1 MKKAILIA
9 LAASSAI
16 ATPALAQS
24 TSGTIAVTGSV
35 AAKCSVATPITG
47 TIALNEL
54 AKADGTFDTS
64 TPGVASGGLTKTFS
78 VVCTSANPKISV
90 SADHA
95 LQFVPTSASTGYTG
109 DVHYTATIEA
119 DRAGTGFASVAY
131 LTETPLGIQ
140 SVSLGDR
147 LKNAA
152 GNVRVKASA
161 FHTVTATDLLYAG
174 SYTSTITVT
183 IAPV

>member
-1 MKKAILIA
+1 MKKEILIA

-47 TIALNEL
+47 TITLNEL
-54 AKADGTFDTS
+54 AKADGTFDTT
-64 TPGVASGGLTKTFS
+64 TPGVVGGLTRTFN

-95 LQFVPTSASTGYTG
+95 LQLVPTSASTGYTG